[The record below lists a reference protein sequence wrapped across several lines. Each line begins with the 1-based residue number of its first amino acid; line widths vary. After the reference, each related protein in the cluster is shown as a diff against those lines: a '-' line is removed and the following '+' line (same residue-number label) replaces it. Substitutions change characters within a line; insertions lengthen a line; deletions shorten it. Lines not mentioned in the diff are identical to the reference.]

1 MKNLTQEEQKIWEY
15 VNEKF
20 AKVSKIEDM
29 ERVLNKPSMKAM
41 WSEENQKLIM
51 EYWSIIQ
58 YGEPEEEIE
67 IEEEEDEADQFGL
80 NYYGDEH

>member
-1 MKNLTQEEQKIWEY
+1 MKDLTQEQQKIWDY

-29 ERVLNKPSMKAM
+29 ERVLNKPSMKTM
-41 WSEENQKLIM
+41 WSEADQELIM
-51 EYWSIIQ
+51 EYWMLIQ

-67 IEEEEDEADQFGL
+67 IEEEDEADQFGL